1 MPWPGRCQPHVGLR
15 MRRMRARRAAAKILP
30 VTPAPP
36 KAKGREVDPGQIDL
50 EEWLA
55 HPT

>member
-1 MPWPGRCQPHVGLR
+1 